1 MKAIFISLLL
11 ITSAATAVGQN
22 AAPTCVTNHN
32 APPANSYYWPPDT
45 NVKVYFM
52 RGMFTP
58 EQRDTLT
65 AAMNNWSEVAAEAGA
80 GVTFSYAGE
89 TEKLS
94 QCEACLTVTRR
105 EVYRE
110 DRKHYAFFNPL
121 KQSRDGL
128 LISAWIDFD
137 FATTNPQALL
147 GFMTHELGH
156 SLGLWDCTSCKKKKT
171 IMNGFPGI
179 NRDNGLVTPSP
190 CDAEVVRNIYEL
202 QRRVENNPVDEKRN
216 E

>member
-11 ITSAATAVGQN
+11 ITSAANAVAQKTA
-22 AAPTCVTNHN
+22 CITNHN

-58 EQRDTLT
+58 EQRETLT
-65 AAMNNWSEVAAEAGA
+65 AAMNNWSAVAAEAGA

-94 QCEACLTVTRR
+94 QCQACLTVTRR
-105 EVYRE
+105 EVHKE

-121 KQSRDGL
+121 KQTRDGL
-128 LISAWIDFD
+128 LVSAWIDFD
-137 FATTNPQALL
+137 FATTSPQALL

-156 SLGLWDCTSCKKKKT
+156 SLGLWDCTACKKKKT

-179 NRDNGLVTPSP
+179 NRDNGLAAPSP
-190 CDAEVVRNIYEL
+190 CDREVVRNVYEL
-202 QRRVENNPVDEKRN
+202 QRRVEANPVHEQRK